1 MKHIL
6 KRKNNTRNVNVSL
19 WLFFIATLVVYIIPF
34 IRNIRNSFIAP
45 DLSKDPSPLSNYKEL
60 FAENS
65 MFAILCNTLAFSIIS
80 TIICVGL
87 ASWITFYIIFI
98 EKHIFVKKI
107 ILYTCLIP
115 MLLSSVTINILWR
128 YYFNYKYGII
138 NGALISMGFSPIR
151 WLTQHTPAMFVLCF
165 VSIWKNVG
173 YYMIMFL
180 AAYRNIKQNTIN
192 AAKID
197 CSSNM
202 RIYLKIGLPS
212 IISYLLMT
220 FILNLIDLV
229 TDYSTI
235 YLLFG
240 DKAASVANIHTFASL
255 FYHYMYYAPNR
266 GLASAISVINVLLI
280 IILLGFVG
288 GVHIA
293 RNSIQRHKQQ

>member
-1 MKHIL
+1 MKYIL
-6 KRKNNTRNVNVSL
+6 KRKNSIKSVNVCL
-19 WLFFIATLVVYIIPF
+19 YLFFIATLVVYIIPF
-34 IRNIRNSFIAP
+34 IRNIQNSFAASN
-45 DLSKDPSPLSNYKEL
+45 LSKDPSQLSNYKEL

-65 MFAILCNTLAFSIIS
+65 ISAILCNTLTFSIIS
-80 TIICVGL
+80 TIVCVGL

-98 EKHIFVKKI
+98 ENNTVVKRV
-107 ILYTCLIP
+107 ILYACLIP

-138 NGALISMGFSPIR
+138 NGALTYIGFSPIR
-151 WLTQHTPAMFVLCF
+151 WLTKHVPAMFVLCF

-173 YYMIMFL
+173 YYMIMYL
-180 AAYRNIKQNTIN
+180 AAYRNIKPNTIN

-197 CSSNM
+197 CSSNI

-212 IISYLLMT
+212 IINYLFMT
-220 FILNLIDLV
+220 IVLNLIDLV

-240 DKAASVANIHTFASL
+240 DKAAGVANIHTFASL

-266 GLASAISVINVLLI
+266 GLASAISVVNVLLI
-280 IILLGFVG
+280 VSLLGLIGGIHFVR
-288 GVHIA
+288 ISFQK
-293 RNSIQRHKQQ
+293 RKLQ